1 MVDRVVRPL
10 VQAVVAVLLTA
21 LVAVTTLAAGLR
33 LYVYNETVYRNVPN
47 DPAFVRGM
55 TEYVLSG
62 LEDECLFYD
71 LPFDTMKTAVTEELI
86 RSFSKE
92 YTAAVYASLCS
103 GEAIAPFTVDPS
115 VYRPTLDAFFA
126 SLPEEKRPLDPLA
139 AQTLSEEL
147 AKSTGTVLSSGLINS
162 ALGYGHDF
170 VYGNTPLRRFASLV
184 WWLLAAAL
192 VLLGISLIPWGGFK
206 NRVYATAG
214 SVFVGASLAFVP
226 LFMLKQHNLA
236 ERLVLG
242 ESPLKLYVKGLLDSV
257 VNGITAVALWVFIF
271 AAVFLLAA
279 VVLLLKGKR
288 NSK

>member
-1 MVDRVVRPL
+1 MVDRIVRPL
-10 VQAVVAVLLTA
+10 VQTAVAALLTV

-47 DPAFVRGM
+47 DPAFVQGM
-55 TEYVLSG
+55 KEYVLSG

-71 LPFDTMKTAVTEELI
+71 LPFDTMKTAITEDLI
-86 RSFSKE
+86 RSFSRE

-103 GEAIAPFTVDPS
+103 GEAIAPFTVDAS

-126 SLPEEKRPLDPLA
+126 SLPEEKRPMDSNA

-147 AKSTGTVLSSGLINS
+147 AKSTGAVLSSGLINS

-170 VYGNTPLRRFASLV
+170 VYGNTPLRRFASLL
-184 WWLLAAAL
+184 WWLLAATLAT
-192 VLLGISLIPWGGFK
+192 LGVSLILWGGFK
-206 NRVYATAG
+206 KRVYATAG
-214 SVFVGASLAFVP
+214 SVFVGASLTFVP

-242 ESPLKLYVKGLLDSV
+242 DSPLKLYVKGLLGGV
-257 VNGITAVALWVFIF
+257 VNGLTTVALWVFAI
-271 AAVFLLAA
+271 AAVVLLAA
-279 VVLLLKGKR
+279 VVVLLKEKR
-288 NSK
+288 NEQ